1 MRQAV
6 ENKRKSN
13 ILENRAAINNSFN
26 YLLICKN
33 MFLTNLS
40 LCKNIVTKKVMHSF
54 SAPTMK
60 IQIRLFLLNQI
71 DQIKRCCFFQRKGT

>member
-26 YLLICKN
+26 YLLICKKL
-33 MFLTNLS
+33 FLTNLS
-40 LCKNIVTKKVMHSF
+40 L
-54 SAPTMK
+54 
-60 IQIRLFLLNQI
+60 
-71 DQIKRCCFFQRKGT
+71 